1 MFEQTSPSL
10 NVDAHVAQSFR
21 DPSRASSGLSRRV
34 RRWAAL
40 GLLAFSGALVACGG
54 GGSAGAAAASNPPGT
69 IIEDPSGSGLRFFVD
84 PNSGGSASKFRI
96 NRVVWGRLVQ
106 VFGRGPFGDER
117 IPMNKNFLISA
128 TLSSQGSF
136 TLELNPVTS
145 QQIMIINRD
154 VTDLSPGGGR
164 EQFYNVLKNT
174 EANLS
179 FVQDQAQTSSGV
191 FTMVPRNST
200 MMVQFDDLLDPASI
214 DSRTVRM
221 LTGTP
226 ANLPFEAR
234 VLADPN
240 HGDLQDRNGDGTP
253 EFYTTRVLI
262 DLAISEIESFETDPP
277 LATNGVGLPS
287 ATNQN
292 QSNVVMRIPTVVNSL
307 AGQPYILRNLAF
319 HGMALTLNGNVD
331 TSTATDDVIRAV
343 RSGGQTSVT
352 GDNNN
357 GFLRDDDAP
366 VLVGSLPAVIPPSA
380 SVVFN
385 PATNEFNISDFVFD
399 SQSCAQAPVIGDVLV
414 QPGVFA
420 EVVATSTVNFGTVT
434 DLRVRLLLF
443 PDDWTGPEEW
453 ANSAVGPVS
462 FRSAYDPI
470 TDAGKEGCFITV
482 FPQSSSYPESP
493 NLNVFTNSSVRM
505 NFSEPMDPSSLT
517 AFDSMTLT
525 RNPVPPA
532 SEDPLPT
539 SDYIIGSV
547 AQSLDLRGFT
557 FIPDL
562 PLAHLQGASESYFV
576 RLASLEQGPTD
587 LAGNPIDI
595 DMPSIELT
603 VRSGD
608 SNQLNG
614 GRVSRFTR
622 ADEEPPIGTP
632 VSGTKPEW
640 AGQILYRPDLG
651 EIHPRPVER
660 YLALADRTRAVPGLM
675 TPFPQGVQTPLSSLG
690 SICQTLWRYLD
701 FGFSLEDP
709 LAHDIDVEGMYWSPA
724 TGQVLFD
731 TFDEFSITLSH
742 CRYAPDEFIDPGSL
756 FPQFN
761 TSGLFTFYTNNTVSA
776 SEAPPRIVHPRFLG
790 YTVDPGLAIFS
801 GVPPENTRLMPWPLN
816 RTVPDSEKIYYT
828 WRDTSVRARGGFSN
842 GGVPPTQYFVANNLP
857 QPTNDYFRVSQA
869 QTIGLPLLMEFR
881 CYPDEGAAG
890 INSFAISLAANS
902 SSQPY
907 FRAFSTG
914 GTSTAGQVITKDPDT
929 QILAT
934 GGYNPGSTPFPGATT
949 YGRDNSFYTGA
960 LDIVVRV
967 SRAVSIWFPADDPT
981 TAELFT
987 APVYGTPILEPRPED
1002 QPAGT
1007 RLDLEF
1013 RGAANVAV
1021 PIPYPTNPASRW
1033 PLLADNCPTFEAPD
1047 FNGAGQLIDHPALG
1061 NALSLDTY
1069 GDHYMDEPCTFTGN
1083 NGADHSTLF
1092 DNAGI
1097 VFLPGNGDTWYDDV
1111 SFIDGAPFYQVR
1123 LNFHSNEISG
1133 QVPVLSAFALSW
1145 SE

>member
-1 MFEQTSPSL
+1 MFEQSSTDTTVATSPR
-10 NVDAHVAQSFR
+10 H
-21 DPSRASSGLSRRV
+21 PSRSSSIRSAWVPRV
-34 RRWAAL
+34 VGL

-54 GGSAGAAAASNPPGT
+54 AGSAGAAAASNPPGT
-69 IIEDPSGSGLRFFVD
+69 IVADPTGNGLRLFVD
-84 PNSGGSASKFRI
+84 ANSGGGASEV
-96 NRVVWGRLVQ
+96 RVTRTVWGRLVQ

-117 IPMNKNFLISA
+117 VPMNQNFLISA
-128 TLSSQGSF
+128 TLNSQGSF

-145 QQIMIINRD
+145 QQIMIIERD

-164 EQFYNVLKNT
+164 DQFYDLLKTT

-191 FTMVPRNST
+191 FTMVPRNCT
-200 MMVQFDDLLDPASI
+200 MMVQFDDLLDAGSI
-214 DSRTVRM
+214 DSRTVRV
-221 LTGTP
+221 LTGSP
-226 ANLPFEAR
+226 ASLPFEAR
-234 VLADPN
+234 VFGDPN

-287 ATNQN
+287 ATDQN
-292 QSNVVMRIPTVVNSL
+292 QSNALLRIPTEVNSL
-307 AGQPYILRNLAF
+307 SGQPYILRNLNF
-319 HGMALTLNGNVD
+319 NGLAITQNGSVD
-331 TSTATDDVIRAV
+331 TGSITDDVVRAV
-343 RSGGQTSVT
+343 RSGGQTAVT

-357 GFLRDDDAP
+357 GFLRDDNAP

-380 SVVFN
+380 TIVYDPVD
-385 PATNEFNISDFVFD
+385 NEFLISDFVFD
-399 SQSCAQAPVIGDVLV
+399 SQVCAQAPIIGDVLV

-420 EVVATSTVNFGTVT
+420 EVVAARPVNFGTVT

-443 PDDWTGPEEW
+443 PDAWTGPEEW
-453 ANSAVGPVS
+453 ASSAVGPTS
-462 FRSAYDPI
+462 FRSAYDPVA
-470 TDAGKEGCFITV
+470 DAGKAGCFITV
-482 FPQSSSYPESP
+482 FPQASGYPENP
-493 NLNVFTNSSVRM
+493 NQNIFTSSSVRM
-505 NFSEPMDPSSLT
+505 NFSEPMDPDSLT

-525 RNPVPPA
+525 RNPVPPPT
-532 SEDPLPT
+532 EDPLPT
-539 SDYIIGSV
+539 SDYVIGSV

-557 FIPDL
+557 FVPDL
-562 PLAHLQGASESYFV
+562 PLAHLSGISESYFL
-576 RLASLEQGPTD
+576 RLASQEEGPTD
-587 LAGNPIDI
+587 LAGNPIDV

-608 SNQLNG
+608 SSQLNG
-614 GRVSRFTR
+614 GRVSRFTS
-622 ADEEPPIGTP
+622 ADEEPPLGTP
-632 VSGTKPEW
+632 VSGPRPEW

-690 SICQTLWRYLD
+690 SLCQTLWRYLD
-701 FGFSLEDP
+701 FGFSLEDT
-709 LAHDIDVEGMYWSPA
+709 LTHDIDIEGMYWSPA

-731 TFDEFSITLSH
+731 SFEEFSITLSH

-761 TSGLFTFYTNNTVSA
+761 ASGLFTFYTNNTVNAAES
-776 SEAPPRIVHPRFLG
+776 PPRIVHPRFLG
-790 YTVDPGLAIFS
+790 YTVDPGQQIFS
-801 GVPPENTRLMPWPLN
+801 GVPPANTRLMPWPLN
-816 RTVPDSEKIYYT
+816 RNVPDEEKIFYT

-842 GGVPPTQYFVANNLP
+842 GGVPPNQYFVANNLP
-857 QPTNDYFRVSQA
+857 QPNNDYYRVSQA
-869 QTIGLPLLMEFR
+869 QTVGLPLLMEFR
-881 CYPDEGAAG
+881 CYPDSGAAG

-914 GTSTAGQVITKDPDT
+914 GTNTSGQVIVRDPDT
-929 QILAT
+929 QVLSL
-934 GGYNPGSTPFPGATT
+934 GGFNPASTPFPGLTT

-967 SRAVSIWFPADDPT
+967 SRAVSVWFPANDPT
-981 TAELFT
+981 TGAIFDT
-987 APVYGTPILEPRPED
+987 PVFGTPILEPRPES

-1013 RGAANVAV
+1013 RGAADVAIPV
-1021 PIPYPTNPASRW
+1021 PYPTNPASRW
-1033 PLLADNCPTFEAPD
+1033 PRLNDDCPAYEAIDFAPNGDLLE
-1047 FNGAGQLIDHPALG
+1047 HPALG

-1069 GDHYMDEPCTFTGN
+1069 GDHYMDEPCTFTAGF
-1083 NGADHSTLF
+1083 GADHGTLF
-1092 DNAGI
+1092 DNLGI
-1097 VFLPGNGDTWYDDV
+1097 VFLAGNSDVWYDDV
-1111 SFIDGAPFYQVR
+1111 SIIDGAKYYQVR
-1123 LNFHSNEISG
+1123 LNFQSNEVSG
-1133 QVPVLSAFALSW
+1133 QSPVLSAFALSW